1 MCKGAYRA
9 RGVEK
14 IGHKINRSKKL
25 LHKFLFKIP
34 LRREIDNATSYF
46 SISSKTLS
54 KIIGGKREGGG
65 GIFCGEFRFL
75 FLKLMFTHSASC

>member
-1 MCKGAYRA
+1 MPYATGGMDGDHPRQG

-14 IGHKINRSKKL
+14 IGHQINRSKKL

-46 SISSKTLS
+46 SISSKTFS
-54 KIIGGKREGGG
+54 KIIGGKREGE
-65 GIFCGEFRFL
+65 GEFSVENLGF
-75 FLKLMFTHSASC
+75 FFQS